1 MMTGPHEN
9 EDAAWERMV
18 EAFRS
23 SAPRGGAPAWLE
35 QKVMSEIEALP
46 ERGLITR
53 ALEWLLSPVPLRVSP
68 LAGGLVAAALAL
80 VIALPSPNDDGST
93 PSPNG
98 APEAV
103 VYVQFML
110 EAPGATSVSV
120 AGDFS
125 DWEPTF
131 ALVDVDGDGVWSGR
145 VPVQPG
151 VHSYMFLI
159 NGTEWEPDPNADH
172 YQDDGFGNRN
182 SVLAVAAG

>member
-1 MMTGPHEN
+1 MMTRLHEN

-23 SAPRGGAPAWLE
+23 SAPSGGAPAWLE

-46 ERGLITR
+46 ERGLVTK

-68 LAGGLVAAALAL
+68 LAGGLVAAALTL
-80 VIALPSPNDDGST
+80 VIVLSNGDDSN
-93 PSPNG
+93 PPLNG

-110 EAPGATSVSV
+110 EAPTATSVSV

-131 ALVDVDGDGVWSGR
+131 SLVDADGDGVWSGR

-159 NGTEWEPDPNADH
+159 NGTEWAPDPNADH